1 MKVIEHCVAWSPV
14 KLGFCPYYKSEDTE
28 APKGQVSCQWSHNKQ
43 VGIGVRIQT
52 QVGLTPKLGT
62 LPESGSC

>member
-28 APKGQVSCQWSHNKQ
+28 APKGQVSCRWSHNKQ

-52 QVGLTPKLGT
+52 
-62 LPESGSC
+62 